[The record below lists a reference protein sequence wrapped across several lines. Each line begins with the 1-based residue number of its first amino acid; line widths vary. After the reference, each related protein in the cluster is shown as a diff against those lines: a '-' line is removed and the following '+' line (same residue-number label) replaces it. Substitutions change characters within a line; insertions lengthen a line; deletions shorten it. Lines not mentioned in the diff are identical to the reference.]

1 MSIVSRKFDR
11 KDVGTVFRHAVTG
24 KVLCRLEV
32 KLTSEDREELLSL
45 ISLVYRAGENAGS
58 KQRAAEIRQRWVY
71 RVKTS
76 QEMFED
82 IFSHQTVSPGW
93 IRYDRV

>member
-45 ISLVYRAGENAGS
+45 ISL
-58 KQRAAEIRQRWVY
+58 
-71 RVKTS
+71 
-76 QEMFED
+76 
-82 IFSHQTVSPGW
+82 
-93 IRYDRV
+93 

>member
-24 KVLCRLEV
+24 KILCRLEV

-58 KQRAAEIRQRWVY
+58 NNGRLKSGRRCLQRENESGGV
-71 RVKTS
+71 
-76 QEMFED
+76 
-82 IFSHQTVSPGW
+82 
-93 IRYDRV
+93 

>member
-58 KQRAAEIRQRWVY
+58 EQRAAEIRQALGL
-71 RVKTS
+71 
-76 QEMFED
+76 
-82 IFSHQTVSPGW
+82 QTENDSGGV
-93 IRYDRV
+93 